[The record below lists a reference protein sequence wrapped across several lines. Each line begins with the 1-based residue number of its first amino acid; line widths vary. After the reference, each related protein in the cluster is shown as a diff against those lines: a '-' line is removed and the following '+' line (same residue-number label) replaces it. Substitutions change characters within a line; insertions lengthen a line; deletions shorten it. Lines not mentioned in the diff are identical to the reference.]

1 MEIKGAFLEGTADI
15 TISVDRIVDNNNY
28 QFEVIINDSILYMTN
43 EEWRQIKDFVDNSMD
58 FLNQNY

>member
-15 TISVDRIVDNNNY
+15 MISVDRIVDDNKY
-28 QFEVIINDSILYMTN
+28 QFEVTINNSILYMTS
-43 EEWRQIKDFVDNSMD
+43 EEWRQIKDFIDNSMD